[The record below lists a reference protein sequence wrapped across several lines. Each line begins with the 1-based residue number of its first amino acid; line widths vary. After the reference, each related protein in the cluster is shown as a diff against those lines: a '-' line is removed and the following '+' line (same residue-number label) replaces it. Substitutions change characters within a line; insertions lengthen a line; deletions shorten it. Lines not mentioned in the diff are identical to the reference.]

1 MKPYLRIIRSH
12 GRYYLSVAY
21 HPDPNRTVTLRS
33 FGRADVESN
42 WKAAINYLL
51 IMLKAHYTSKMQ
63 DYISK

>member
-1 MKPYLRIIRSH
+1 MKPYLRIICFH
-12 GRYYLSVAY
+12 GKYYLSVAY
-21 HPDPNRTVTLRS
+21 HPNPNRTVTLKS

-51 IMLKAHYTSKMQ
+51 IKLRAYYMIKMQ